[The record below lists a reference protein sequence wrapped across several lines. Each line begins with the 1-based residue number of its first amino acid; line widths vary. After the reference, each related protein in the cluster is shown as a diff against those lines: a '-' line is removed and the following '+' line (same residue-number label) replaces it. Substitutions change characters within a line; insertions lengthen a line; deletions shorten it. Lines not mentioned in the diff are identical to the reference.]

1 MNSVIGQHPWVSLL
15 AAMLAGMV
23 VKWLLDVF
31 FLRSEMFGL
40 RRRLTDRERDL
51 TDLRHEHGRS
61 LQELKNRLTELDATA
76 KAKAVALSSLAAR
89 EGELAGLR
97 ERERSLSEQVQVA
110 DARVSTLASELAAL
124 EQTSAGSRA
133 QVTELEAELARAGSR
148 EAVLIRD
155 LACVQCVRDVLEA
168 GVRAR
173 DSQIDEL
180 TTRVT
185 ELTEGLSTESR
196 DLGRVRADLGRMEG
210 DLASTRAKLEQV
222 QAARDGLE
230 KELLAARSQAEAVT
244 RGRAVA
250 EASLKRREM
259 ELAENEQRAGEM
271 QRALEEASREA
282 ARVGAENQRLLGEVA
297 RHSAMATT
305 SRGNDAAAKAVEA
318 ERARLADEVK
328 ALRSDME
335 AQVRIRAG
343 IEAVA
348 KAQEA
353 AAAELR
359 LQLAAATSQR
369 RALDA
374 ELEAVSASHAAL
386 EKRLAAGAGSDDR
399 LASALAE
406 LDDLTRE
413 RNTLA
418 AELAALRADRG
429 GGDS

>member
-1 MNSVIGQHPWVSLL
+1 MNSVIGQHPWVSLF
-15 AAMLAGMV
+15 AAMLTGMV
-23 VKWLLDVF
+23 AKWLLDVF

-40 RRRLTDRERDL
+40 RRRLSDRERDL

-76 KAKAVALSSLAAR
+76 KAKAAALSSLAAR
-89 EGELAGLR
+89 DGELAGLR
-97 ERERSLSEQVQVA
+97 ERERSLTEQAQA
-110 DARVSTLASELAAL
+110 AEARVATLSSDLAAL
-124 EQTSAGSRA
+124 EETSARSRA
-133 QVTELEAELARAGSR
+133 QVTQLDSELVLAASR

-155 LACVQCVRDVLEA
+155 LACVQSVRDVLEA
-168 GVRAR
+168 GVRSR
-173 DSQIDEL
+173 DAQILGSSE
-180 TTRVT
+180 RIA
-185 ELTEGLSTESR
+185 ELTEGLSSESK
-196 DLGRVRADLGRMEG
+196 DLEQTRTDRAQLEQEV
-210 DLASTRAKLEQV
+210 ASTRLNLEQV
-222 QAARDGLE
+222 QAVRDGLE
-230 KELLAARSQAEAVT
+230 RELLAARSQAEAVT
-244 RGRAVA
+244 RGRTVA

-297 RHSAMATT
+297 RLSAMATT
-305 SRGNDAAAKAVEA
+305 SRGNDAAAKANEM
-318 ERARLADEVK
+318 ERSRLADEVK
-328 ALRSDME
+328 ALRNDME

-348 KAQEA
+348 KAQDA

-359 LQLAAATSQR
+359 LQLAAATAQR

-386 EKRLAAGAGSDDR
+386 EKKLAAMGGGDGRFEA
-399 LASALAE
+399 ALADLE
-406 LDDLTRE
+406 ELTRE

-429 GGDS
+429 GEDS

>member
-23 VKWLLDVF
+23 AKWLLDVF

-40 RRRLTDRERDL
+40 RRRLSDRERDL

-97 ERERSLSEQVQVA
+97 ERERSLVGQVEVA
-110 DARVSTLASELAAL
+110 EARVATLSSELAAL
-124 EQTSAGSRA
+124 EQASAGSRA
-133 QVTELEAELARAGSR
+133 RVAELEEGLARAGSR
-148 EAVLIRD
+148 EAGLIRD
-155 LACVQCVRDVLEA
+155 LACVQSVRDVLEA
-168 GVRAR
+168 GVRTRDAR
-173 DSQIDEL
+173 IAEL
-180 TTRVT
+180 ASKVT
-185 ELTEGLSTESR
+185 ELTEGWSAESQ
-196 DLGRVRADLGRMEG
+196 DLGQVRADLARVEG
-210 DLASTRAKLEQV
+210 DLASTRSKLEQV
-222 QAARDGLE
+222 QAVRDGLE
-230 KELLAARSQAEAVT
+230 KELLAARSHAEAVT

-282 ARVGAENQRLLGEVA
+282 ARVGAENQRLQGEVA
-297 RHSAMATT
+297 RLSAMATT

-328 ALRSDME
+328 ALKSDLE

-386 EKRLAAGAGSDDR
+386 EKKLAAGSGSEDR
-399 LASALAE
+399 IASALAE
-406 LDDLTRE
+406 LDEVTRE
-413 RNTLA
+413 RNALA
-418 AELAALRADRG
+418 AELAALREDRRRE
-429 GGDS
+429 DS